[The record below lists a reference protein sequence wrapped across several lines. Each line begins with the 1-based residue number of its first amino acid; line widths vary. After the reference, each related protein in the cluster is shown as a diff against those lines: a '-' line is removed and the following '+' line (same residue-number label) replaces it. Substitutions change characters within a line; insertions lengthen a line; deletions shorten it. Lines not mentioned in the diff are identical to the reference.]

1 MQDMART
8 IIAIVAI
15 LVSVILFLVGRRRKR
30 LSYLL
35 SDTRVLGVHEA
46 VNPSRVQILF
56 DGDTSN
62 GSSPRE

>member
-1 MQDMART
+1 MART

-35 SDTRVLGVHEA
+35 SDTRVLGVHEV

-56 DGDTSN
+56 DGEQSRRKFLTS
-62 GSSPRE
+62 